1 MARTCCFARIDASV
15 LPRLTE
21 ALALAGE
28 TSPPVEAELDVR
40 VLGTLRPDLLIA
52 DVDHL
57 ATDPLEML
65 RQLRFV
71 LPACVIAVARG
82 PSCGGERGT
91 FRARD
96 RSRPRHG
103 HQGRHDPRMLY
114 RSAVRRVSLP
124 GIHDT
129 GAPGVAV
136 RSGLLLSEGSR
147 CSPLPR

>member
-52 DVDHL
+52 DLDHL

-71 LPACVIAVARG
+71 LPGCVIAVISADDRQSWALAAHLAGANAVLSTHATEADLATGIKDALIRG
-82 PSCGGERGT
+82 CFT
-91 FRARD
+91 
-96 RSRPRHG
+96 
-103 HQGRHDPRMLY
+103 DPRF
-114 RSAVRRVSLP
+114 
-124 GIHDT
+124 
-129 GAPGVAV
+129 VA
-136 RSGLLLSEGSR
+136 
-147 CSPLPR
+147 